1 MDEQLH
7 VHNLSQCLRTAC
19 AKTLSRSDSGQSQTR
34 GEALSFLTSSPSFT
48 PLPYRDEFR
57 LEKKSMLPQA
67 GQAST
72 CEKQDIGMGVDVI
85 RTERETDQWNGDGD
99 NDRVITEKEREKHV
113 PSFSPWKA
121 FAQGAKAV
129 RTIEDNNATCLPL
142 AWKDEVVDLID
153 DAIGQAKGPKG
164 DKEKE
169 NCKMCIGASLS
180 SACIH
185 GQVCRTST
193 LTESG

>member
-48 PLPYRDEFR
+48 PLPKSYRDEFR

-99 NDRVITEKEREKHV
+99 NDRVITERTRETR
-113 PSFSPWKA
+113 SFFLSVEGFRARRK
-121 FAQGAKAV
+121 
-129 RTIEDNNATCLPL
+129 
-142 AWKDEVVDLID
+142 
-153 DAIGQAKGPKG
+153 
-164 DKEKE
+164 
-169 NCKMCIGASLS
+169 S
-180 SACIH
+180 SAH
-185 GQVCRTST
+185 NRGQ
-193 LTESG
+193 